1 MGQELKEPHQA
12 GAPTGLE
19 SNDAALTE
27 QPTNIPTTGLNLT
40 QPARLDLSLPP
51 AELKPLAC
59 ARHQEKLAAA
69 QRAYR
74 DYFLDVAGDP
84 AAAPLPQALLRLEAL
99 PDEAIE
105 QLDRAVAFGERLGSA
120 FASASAL
127 ALSTLFYEAGRARGI
142 AELAATQHADHLKWQ
157 EDMDRALA
165 DSLTKGTPY
174 VQLCEIRGEHDRA
187 ERARRLYAERGI
199 A

>member
-84 AAAPLPQALLRLEAL
+84 AAAPLPQALLRSRPCQTKPLNSWTAPL
-99 PDEAIE
+99 
-105 QLDRAVAFGERLGSA
+105 LLV
-120 FASASAL
+120 SASEVR
-127 ALSTLFYEAGRARGI
+127 SRARQRLPCPHCSTKQG
-142 AELAATQHADHLKWQ
+142 EQ
-157 EDMDRALA
+157 EASQSWPRPSMPITLSGRR
-165 DSLTKGTPY
+165 TWTGPWRTP
-174 VQLCEIRGEHDRA
+174 
-187 ERARRLYAERGI
+187 
-199 A
+199 

>member
-12 GAPTGLE
+12 GDPTGLE

-51 AELKPLAC
+51 AELAPLAR
-59 ARHQEKLAAA
+59 AWRRKALAAA
-69 QRAYR
+69 HRAYH
-74 DYFLDVAGDP
+74 DDFLAVAAAP
-84 AAAPLPQALLRLEAL
+84 EAAPLPRALLHLEAL

-105 QLDRAVAFGERLGSA
+105 QLDSAVAFGERLGSA
-120 FASASAL
+120 SASASAL
-127 ALSTLFYEAGRARGI
+127 ALFNKAFQAGRASGI
-142 AELAATQHADHLKWQ
+142 AELATTQHADHLKWQ
-157 EDMDRALA
+157 EDMNRALV

-174 VQLCEIRGEHDRA
+174 AQLCEIRGEHDRA
-187 ERARRLYAERGI
+187 ERARHLYAERGI